1 MDRKITDMA
10 AFRAARTHSIADACR
25 WSDAFETIALTN
37 LRVGFAWQRMVL
49 RAWGLA

>member
-1 MDRKITDMA
+1 MDSKITDMA
-10 AFRAARTHSIADACR
+10 AFRAARTRQIADACR

>member
-25 WSDAFETIALTN
+25 WSEAFETIALTN
-37 LRVGFAWQRMVL
+37 LRVGFAWQRMML
-49 RAWGLA
+49 RALGLA

>member
-10 AFRAARTHSIADACR
+10 AFRAARTRPIADACR
-25 WSDAFETIALTN
+25 WSEAFETIALTN
-37 LRVGFAWQRMVL
+37 LRVSFAWQRMVL

>member
-1 MDRKITDMA
+1 MNKVTDMA
-10 AFRAARTHSIADACR
+10 AWRAAHARPISDACR
-25 WSDAFETIALTN
+25 WSEAFETIALTN